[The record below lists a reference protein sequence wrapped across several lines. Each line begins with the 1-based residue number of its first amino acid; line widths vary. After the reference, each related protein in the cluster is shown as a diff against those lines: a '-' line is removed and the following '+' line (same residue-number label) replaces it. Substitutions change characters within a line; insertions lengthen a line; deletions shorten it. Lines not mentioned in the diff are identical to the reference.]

1 MDKMVRGAYPTIVE
15 GNLMMNTQQLIH
27 DVEVLPP
34 ELQKQVVDFV
44 SFLKK
49 QQGLRIRKRTM
60 GEYKGKIHI
69 SDDFDAPLGDDFWLG
84 KS

>member
-1 MDKMVRGAYPTIVE
+1 
-15 GNLMMNTQQLIH
+15 MNTQQLVH

-49 QQGLRIRKRTM
+49 QQVGIRKRTI

-69 SDDFDAPLGDDFWLG
+69 SDDFDAPLGDNFWLG
-84 KS
+84 K